1 MKLSS
6 KTRYSLRIL
15 LQIAMDA
22 KERKM
27 VKGREIATK
36 QQISEAYLEQ
46 IMIPLKSAGLVSTI
60 RGCRGGYSLGKI
72 PEEITVLNIIEIFE
86 GKIEFADCKPDGDKC
101 KMLEQC
107 FTSGIWSEL
116 SVALGVAAAK
126 ITLASII
133 EKQANRNS
141 KEYII

>member
-1 MKLSS
+1 MRLSS

-15 LQIAMDA
+15 LQIAMN
-22 KERKM
+22 KEERKM
-27 VKGREIATK
+27 VKGHEIATK
-36 QQISEAYLEQ
+36 QRISEAYLEQ

-60 RGCRGGYSLGKI
+60 RGCRGGYSLGKA

-101 KMLEQC
+101 EMFGQC
-107 FTSGIWSEL
+107 FTRGIWSEL
-116 SVALGVAAAK
+116 SAALGIAASK

-133 EKQANRNS
+133 DNQINRNF
-141 KEYII
+141 EGYVI